1 MPKHGRSEESALNEG
16 QLKKLIAVC
25 SEPTDKVLVELC
37 AFAGLRVGEAI
48 HLNAS
53 WIKEG
58 CIVIPSWQTCTCWE
72 CRTRGGWKPKTKAG
86 ARTIPLPAILRPVLG
101 DYLRTH
107 PEGLR
112 MTRQTANNRV
122 KAMQEKAGLP
132 HIFPHALRASYAT
145 LLATKG
151 MNAAELCVVMG
162 WSRISIGEHY
172 IQLSQAKAGVKQK
185 IKEIFG

>member
-1 MPKHGRSEESALNEG
+1 MGGRGRSEESALNET
-16 QLKKLIAVC
+16 QLKKLWGAC
-25 SEPTDKVLVELC
+25 SEPTDKVLVGLC

-58 CIVIPSWQTCTCWE
+58 CIVIPSSMPCNCWE
-72 CRTRGGWKPKTKAG
+72 CHTRGRWKPKTKAG
-86 ARTIPLPAILRPVLG
+86 ARTIPLPSILKPVLES
-101 DYLRTH
+101 YLRTH
-107 PEGLR
+107 PEGLK

-122 KAMQEKAGLP
+122 RALQEKAGLP

-151 MNAAELCVVMG
+151 MQAMTICYLLG
-162 WSRISIGEHY
+162 WSRLEVAQHY
-172 IQLSQAKAGVKQK
+172 VRIAEAKADAGKA

>member
-1 MPKHGRSEESALNEG
+1 MPKRGRSEESALNEG
-16 QLKKLIAVC
+16 QLKRLWNVC
-25 SEPTDKVLVELC
+25 KEPTDKVLVGLC
-37 AFAGLRVGEAI
+37 AFTGLRVGEAI

-58 CIVIPSWQTCTCWE
+58 CVVIPSSMPCNCWE
-72 CRTRGGWKPKTKAG
+72 CKGGDWHPKTKAG
-86 ARTIPLPAILRPVLG
+86 ARTIPLPSILKPVLM
-101 DYLRTH
+101 DYLRAH
-107 PEGLR
+107 PEGLK

-122 KAMQEKAGLP
+122 KALQEKAGLP

-145 LLATKG
+145 LLSIKG

-162 WSRISIGEHY
+162 WSRISMGEHY
-172 IQLSQAKAGVKQK
+172 IQLTQAKAGVKQK

>member
-16 QLKKLIAVC
+16 QLKKLWNVC
-25 SEPTDKVLVELC
+25 KEPTDKVLVGLC
-37 AFAGLRVGEAI
+37 AFGGLRVGEAI

-58 CIVIPSWQTCTCWE
+58 CVVIPSFMPCNCWE
-72 CRTRGGWKPKTKAG
+72 CKGGSWHPKTKAG
-86 ARTIPLPAILRPVLG
+86 ARTIPLPSILKPVLM

-107 PEGLR
+107 PDGLK

-122 KAMQEKAGLP
+122 KALQEKAGLP

-151 MNAAELCVVMG
+151 MQAMTICYLLG
-162 WSRISIGEHY
+162 WSRLEVAQHY
-172 IQLSQAKAGVKQK
+172 VRIAEAKTDAAKQ